1 MVGKNILFLC
11 VKMKP
16 GFVLLLLP
24 FCSKDKIVFL
34 EWLKGAKSGNK
45 IILFHFRM
53 RLTTKKLK
61 RTELFYHKEASFYCS
76 HFVYSRILFSWNAT
90 LVLDWYKIW

>member
-1 MVGKNILFLC
+1 MKAVCREVNSELVSTNFLTKGLCFARMLLVGKNILFLY

-34 EWLKGAKSGNK
+34 EWLKGAKSVNK
-45 IILFHFRM
+45 IILFHFM
-53 RLTTKKLK
+53 P
-61 RTELFYHKEASFYCS
+61 EC
-76 HFVYSRILFSWNAT
+76 V
-90 LVLDWYKIW
+90 